1 MNMVVMIVCKVEVVS
16 KVGIIIKK
24 EIMNRTVKQI
34 HALNYDQMRNY
45 KFYLMEILDILA
57 GDNDNHVI
65 KLNSQQFCNSS

>member
-1 MNMVVMIVCKVEVVS
+1 MNMVVMIVFKVEVVS
-16 KVGIIIKK
+16 KVGIIFKK

-65 KLNSQQFCNSS
+65 KLNSQKFCNSL